1 MTDISVRYSWLDVN
15 ESLSIRK
22 QSELLCITRS
32 RLYYKP
38 KSESLVNLH
47 LMRLIDE
54 QYTRTPFY
62 GVPRMYEYLQ
72 SACPRWILNKK
83 RIERL
88 YTKMGLRAV
97 LPGPHTSKSD
107 PKAIYRFPYLLK
119 GLEIGSANQV
129 WAADITYIPMS
140 RGYLYLYAIIDLY
153 SRFIVHWGVSNSM
166 TAERCTALTREA
178 IINRGIPT
186 IFNTD
191 QGSQFTS
198 ACFQNLIG
206 EFDIRMS
213 MDGKG
218 RAIDNIFIE
227 RFWRTIKYEYVYL
240 NPANGGHQFY
250 FGLEEYIR
258 YYNFQRPHD
267 SLEKQTPAQKYGVKN
282 VNNLSTK
289 YSTLLV

>member
-1 MTDISVRYSWLDVN
+1 M
-15 ESLSIRK
+15 SIRK
-22 QSELLCITRS
+22 QSELLYIARS

-38 KSESLVNLH
+38 KSEGLVNLH

-72 SACPRWILNKK
+72 RACPRWILNKK

-88 YTKMGLRAV
+88 YAKMGLRAV
-97 LPGPHTSKSD
+97 LPGPHTSKPD
-107 PKAIYRFPYLLK
+107 PKATYRFPYLLK
-119 GLEIGSANQV
+119 GLEIERANQV

-166 TAERCTALTREA
+166 NAERCTTLTREA
-178 IINRGIPT
+178 IVQSGIPT

-198 ACFQNLIG
+198 VCFQNLIR
-206 EFDIRMS
+206 EFGISMS

-227 RFWRTIKYEYVYL
+227 RFWRTLKYEYVYL
-240 NPANGGHQFY
+240 NPANGGLQFY
-250 FGLEEYIR
+250 FGLDEYIR
-258 YYNFQRPHD
+258 YYNFQRPHEAI
-267 SLEKQTPAQKYGVKN
+267 EKMTPASKYGIQ
-282 VNNLSTK
+282 NLTNFSTK
-289 YSTLLV
+289 YSTSLV